1 MILGGGKVEVRE
13 TAVPDHLL
21 PLLRAELDLG
31 LKVNSYQP
39 YIKHLHLL
47 GGKRS
52 VTPRGRPGDGKKRK
66 RKRKRERDRERL
78 RRRGG
83 LAESDKKVL
92 EEENATM
99 RAKLADRLYPIAILI
114 NMTDDQP
121 TSRFQ
126 VVQAKARRGGRGGLA
141 RQAG

>member
-1 MILGGGKVEVRE
+1 M
-13 TAVPDHLL
+13 
-21 PLLRAELDLG
+21 
-31 LKVNSYQP
+31 
-39 YIKHLHLL
+39 
-47 GGKRS
+47 
-52 VTPRGRPGDGKKRK
+52 TPRGRPGDGKKRK

-99 RAKLADRLYPIAILI
+99 RAKLADRLYPIALLT
-114 NMTDDQP
+114 NMNDDQP
-121 TSRFQ
+121 TSHFQ

-141 RQAG
+141 RQAS